1 MNSLGYSMA
10 AASPEE
16 GVLEVLGLR
25 QSCTQLLSDDTQRRI
40 TTVRDKCSA
49 AEKAEQGGSTNWRR
63 SPGNVTNSGGNN
75 GGNSRPGSANIPN
88 RWRGGPPPA
97 ANRQGSSGHPHVHH
111 QYVSKF
117 TNAEA
122 AVEDKILNKVIMNK
136 LNKFSQ
142 ANYDEVKSFLQQILN
157 SNETD
162 FLKDFMLL
170 VFKKAANEP
179 VFCPLYARM
188 ISELSQQYPILR
200 AEMEELYTKYISIFE
215 EVSEEECTDYEQ
227 FVQRNREKFQ
237 RLGYS
242 QFLAELCRLGI
253 LEQSQLQTLYETL
266 LTQIKLHAGKGE
278 VRQKLVDEYVD
289 CLLQMT
295 RAFQKGLNLKVNT
308 LRIEIGKV
316 CEPIMEDILARRTSD
331 FPGMTKKAS
340 FGIMDCLDIFRG
352 NTGGGA

>member
-1 MNSLGYSMA
+1 MA
-10 AASPEE
+10 VPLPEE
-16 GVLEVLGLR
+16 GIHEILGLR
-25 QSCTQLLSDDTQRRI
+25 QTCTQSLSDDIVRRI
-40 TTVRDKCSA
+40 TIVRDKCSA
-49 AEKAEQGGSTNWRR
+49 AEKAEQGGSAHWRR
-63 SPGNVTNSGGNN
+63 GGSGGS
-75 GGNSRPGSANIPN
+75 GGSSSGANRPGSASTSN
-88 RWRGGPPPA
+88 RWRSGPPSTA
-97 ANRQGSSGHPHVHH
+97 GRQSSSSGHHMPH

-122 AVEDKILNKVIMNK
+122 AVEDKILNKVILNK

-142 ANYDEVKSFLQQILN
+142 ANYDEVKAFLQQILD

-188 ISELSQQYPILR
+188 ISELSQQYPTLH
-200 AEMEELYTKYISIFE
+200 AELEELYTKYISIFE

-227 FVQRNREKFQ
+227 FVQRNREKFH

-242 QFLAELCRLGI
+242 QFLAELSRLGI
-253 LEQSQLQTLYETL
+253 LEQSQLQKLYETL

-295 RAFQKGLNLKVNT
+295 RAFQKGHNQKVT
-308 LRIEIGKV
+308 MLRIAIGKV
-316 CEPIMEDILARRTSD
+316 CEPIMEDILARRTSE
-331 FPGMTKKAS
+331 FPGMTKKAA

-352 NTGGGA
+352 NNGTA

>member
-1 MNSLGYSMA
+1 MA
-10 AASPEE
+10 IPSPEE
-16 GVLEVLGLR
+16 GILEVLGLR
-25 QSCTQLLSDDTQRRI
+25 QSCTHSLSEDIMRRI
-40 TTVRDKCSA
+40 SLVREKCAA
-49 AEKAEQGGSTNWRR
+49 AEKAEQGGSVQWRR
-63 SPGNVTNSGGNN
+63 GDSSSGGNN
-75 GGNSRPGSANIPN
+75 RSNRPGSAIASN
-88 RWRGGPPPA
+88 RWRSGPPSTA
-97 ANRQGSSGHPHVHH
+97 GRQGSSSGQPHVHH

-117 TNAEA
+117 TNTEA
-122 AVEDKILNKVIMNK
+122 PVEDKILNKVIMNK

-142 ANYDEVKSFLQQILN
+142 ANYDEVKAFLQQILD

-188 ISELSQQYPILR
+188 ISELSQQYPTLR
-200 AEMEELYTKYISIFE
+200 AEMEDLYTKYISIFE
-215 EVSEEECTDYEQ
+215 EVTEDECTDYEQ
-227 FVQRNREKFQ
+227 FVQRNREKFH

-242 QFLAELCRLGI
+242 QFLAELSRLGI
-253 LEQSQLQTLYETL
+253 LEQSQLQKLYETL

-295 RAFQKGLNLKVNT
+295 RAFQKGMNLKVNT

-331 FPGMTKKAS
+331 FPGLTKKAS

-352 NTGGGA
+352 NTGAT

>member
-1 MNSLGYSMA
+1 MA

-16 GVLEVLGLR
+16 GIHEVLGLR
-25 QSCTQLLSDDTQRRI
+25 QTCTQTLSDDIMRRI
-40 TTVRDKCSA
+40 TLVREKCA
-49 AEKAEQGGSTNWRR
+49 LAEKAEQGGSVQWRR
-63 SPGNVTNSGGNN
+63 GPNGVNTGGHGGGGHGSGG
-75 GGNSRPGSANIPN
+75 RPGSAIQSN
-88 RWRGGPPPA
+88 RWRNGPPSA
-97 ANRQGSSGHPHVHH
+97 TGRQGTSSGQPHMPH

-117 TNAEA
+117 TNADA
-122 AVEDKILNKVIMNK
+122 AVEDKILNKVILNK
-136 LNKFSQ
+136 LNTFSQ
-142 ANYDEVKSFLQQILN
+142 ANYEEVKAFLQQILD

-227 FVQRNREKFQ
+227 FVQRNREKFH

-242 QFLAELCRLGI
+242 QFLAELSRLGI
-253 LEQSQLQTLYETL
+253 LEQAQLQQLYETIL
-266 LTQIKLHAGKGE
+266 IQIKLHAGKGTA
-278 VRQKLVDEYVD
+278 RQNLVDEYVD

-295 RAFQKGLNLKVNT
+295 RAFQKGITQKVT
-308 LRIEIGKV
+308 MLRIAIGKV
-316 CEPIMEDILARRTSD
+316 CEPIMEDILARRTGE
-331 FPGMTKKAS
+331 FPGMTKKAV

-352 NTGGGA
+352 NTGAA